1 MRLKGKCLVLDDCLT
16 YVPVPFELTTVNNTN
31 KWKSWG
37 IACEFYMPS
46 TFWTTT
52 LFPFICIIFEYKYF
66 IEHEVRTYQ
75 QLPLQCV
82 ITTKYDY
89 LLPQRYSNIPI
100 IIIKGIGYCRT
111 SCSHTQHTQHEIFC
125 IDYSVNN
132 LHIYFGFFFL
142 RSSFSLIF
150 YFLHACA
157 RRKHSSLSFI
167 FLWICDIFMVIAIN
181 SYILSR
187 NNI

>member
-1 MRLKGKCLVLDDCLT
+1 MYLVLDDCLT

-52 LFPFICIIFEYKYF
+52 LFPFICIVFEYKYF

-89 LLPQRYSNIPI
+89 LLPQRYSNIQIHNTRNTKYFALITPWI
-100 IIIKGIGYCRT
+100 I
-111 SCSHTQHTQHEIFC
+111 C
-125 IDYSVNN
+125 IYTLV
-132 LHIYFGFFFL
+132 F
-142 RSSFSLIF
+142 SSFDHLFLLFF